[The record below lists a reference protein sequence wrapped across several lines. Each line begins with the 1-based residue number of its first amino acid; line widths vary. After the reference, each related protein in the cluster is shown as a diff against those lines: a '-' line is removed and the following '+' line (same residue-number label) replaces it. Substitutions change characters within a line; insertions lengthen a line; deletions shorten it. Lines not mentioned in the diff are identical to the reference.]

1 MTPENDPYFMCENTQ
16 MPILKPEP
24 EEREEGF
31 VFLCSTGANPEQ
43 KDLNPKFAPLSYEP

>member
-31 VFLCSTGANPEQ
+31 VFFVQYWGQP
-43 KDLNPKFAPLSYEP
+43 